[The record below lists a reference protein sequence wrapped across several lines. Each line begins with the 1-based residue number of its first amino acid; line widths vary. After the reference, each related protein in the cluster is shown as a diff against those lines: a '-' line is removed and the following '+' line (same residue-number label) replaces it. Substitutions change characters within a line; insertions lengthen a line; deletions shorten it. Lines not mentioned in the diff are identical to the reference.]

1 MSVAAA
7 RELPAQVSIAY
18 QNWHRFS
25 RNPTAVIGSVI
36 VIVVVAAALL
46 APWIAPYPDHV
57 GAMVNFR
64 ARHLPPSAQYWFGT
78 DNVGRDIF
86 TRVLFGYRVSL
97 LLAAV
102 VLGFAV
108 PLGATL
114 GLIAGYFGGWAEI
127 VIMRL
132 TDIALAIP
140 PLVMALAVTAVLT
153 PNLTH
158 AMLAIAALW
167 WTWHTRLIFSI
178 TRTLRQ
184 QEFVEAAQTLG
195 ASRFHILFRELLPN
209 CASAILVKTSLD
221 FGFVI
226 LIGAALS
233 YLGLGVQPPTP
244 DLGTMVA
251 NGADFL
257 PDRWWESLLP
267 GAAILFVALG
277 FNLLGD
283 GLRDLYDVESVQ
295 MSADPLLS
303 VRSLSVDFS
312 ILRPPLAGAARRLA
326 RRSRASP
333 CGAGRRIRL
342 RQERDD
348 AGDHGD
354 PVDAAG
360 PHRLRR
366 DPFRRPRSL
375 APAAARAR
383 GAARHGDVDGVPGPD
398 DLAQSGLHHRRPD
411 GDDPEIRRPAARPRP
426 RPDGAPGARPRG
438 ARASAHA

>member
-1 MSVAAA
+1 MSVIAAPV
-7 RELPAQVSIAY
+7 RISIAY

-25 RNPTAVIGSVI
+25 RNPTAVIGSIIVVI
-36 VIVVVAAALL
+36 VLLGALL
-46 APWIAPYPDHV
+46 APWIAPYPTHV

-86 TRVLFGYRVSL
+86 TRVLFGYRISL

-102 VLGFAV
+102 VLGIAV
-108 PLGATL
+108 PFGATL

-153 PNLTH
+153 PNLVH

-184 QEFVEAAQTLG
+184 QEFVEAAETLG
-195 ASRFHILFRELLPN
+195 ASRLHILFRELLPN

-283 GLRDLYDVESVQ
+283 GLRDLYDVESV
-295 MSADPLLS
+295 
-303 VRSLSVDFS
+303 R
-312 ILRPPLAGAARRLA
+312 
-326 RRSRASP
+326 
-333 CGAGRRIRL
+333 
-342 RQERDD
+342 
-348 AGDHGD
+348 
-354 PVDAAG
+354 
-360 PHRLRR
+360 
-366 DPFRRPRSL
+366 
-375 APAAARAR
+375 
-383 GAARHGDVDGVPGPD
+383 
-398 DLAQSGLHHRRPD
+398 
-411 GDDPEIRRPAARPRP
+411 
-426 RPDGAPGARPRG
+426 
-438 ARASAHA
+438 